1 MCVCVYL
8 CIAGRTLNLWPA
20 LCSNAKKRCVLN
32 VCVSSC
38 SYKFSF
44 LSVIFH
50 HIYSNMCVLI
60 LLYILKPYIFLNP
73 KPSYSYM
80 SSYYSF
86 SNTYTPI
93 CVSWYSDVFLQNV
106 IHRDIKPEN
115 LLVDSKGEVKLS
127 PSLPV
132 DLDLSLSLYPHAKRL
147 SVWGL
152 KLLACAALRY

>member
-1 MCVCVYL
+1 MYVF
-8 CIAGRTLNLWPA
+8 PH
-20 LCSNAKKRCVLN
+20 VLTHFPSYQSFSTTYTPT
-32 VCVSSC
+32 CVSS
-38 SYKFSF
+38 
-44 LSVIFH
+44 
-50 HIYSNMCVLI
+50 YS
-60 LLYILKPYIFLNP
+60 YIFLNP

-127 PSLPV
+127 LSLPV

-152 KLLACAALRY
+152 EILVYEASSY